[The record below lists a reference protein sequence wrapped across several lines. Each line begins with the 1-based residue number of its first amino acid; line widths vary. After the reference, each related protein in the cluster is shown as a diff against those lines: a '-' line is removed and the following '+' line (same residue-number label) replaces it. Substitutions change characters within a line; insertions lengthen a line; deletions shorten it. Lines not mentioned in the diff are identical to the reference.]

1 MSKMRVS
8 GSRRKTRMNPP
19 SALKSRPNGSRMSD
33 SAWRTVTF
41 FNSPHGER
49 LVDHFKIGAW
59 ALLSVV
65 LLVAL
70 VTGGFWLRKPQ
81 LRAMLNDELSRAHRA
96 DALRV
101 GFILAMLAGIILY
114 VVGTAFPMTD
124 REVIHLIVSVGIGA
138 ALIRFGMLERRG
150 DTIG

>member
-1 MSKMRVS
+1 MQPSISQQADRL
-8 GSRRKTRMNPP
+8 SRRRARVLPVLAIFYLAQQVSFFTSPP
-19 SALKSRPNGSRMSD
+19 GD
-33 SAWRTVTF
+33 
-41 FNSPHGER
+41 R

-59 ALLSVV
+59 AVLSAV
-65 LLVAL
+65 LLAAL
-70 VTGGFWLRKPQ
+70 VTGGFWLRKPE

-114 VVGTAFPMTD
+114 VVGTAVAMSD

-150 DTIG
+150 EAIA

>member
-1 MSKMRVS
+1 MAEPTIPQQADRL
-8 GSRRKTRMNPP
+8 SRRRARVLPVL
-19 SALKSRPNGSRMSD
+19 AIFYL
-33 SAWRTVTF
+33 AQQVAF

-59 ALLSVV
+59 AVLSAV
-65 LLVAL
+65 LLAAL
-70 VTGGFWLRKPQ
+70 ATGGFWLRKPE
-81 LRAMLNDELSRAHRA
+81 LRSILNDELSRAHRA
-96 DALRV
+96 DALRI

-114 VVGTAFPMTD
+114 AVGTAVPMTD

-150 DTIG
+150 EKID